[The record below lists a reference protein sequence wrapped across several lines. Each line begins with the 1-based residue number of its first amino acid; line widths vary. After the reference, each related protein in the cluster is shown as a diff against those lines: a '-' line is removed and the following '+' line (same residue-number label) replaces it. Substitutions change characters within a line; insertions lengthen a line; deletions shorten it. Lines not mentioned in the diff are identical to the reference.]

1 MRVTA
6 DDEDFVIAPNDY
18 RNGLCMTW
26 TRAIG
31 ALSADNLTTWNCHQ
45 MSLVIY
51 YYDEINK
58 VLVNYGKD
66 KLGELYWTCEESP
79 FDEENAFSGN
89 FGNSAN
95 YINEVYKRYYRYV
108 RPIKILKNT
117 IK

>member
-1 MRVTA
+1 
-6 DDEDFVIAPNDY
+6 
-18 RNGLCMTW
+18 MTW

-89 FGNSAN
+89 FGNSAY
-95 YINEVYKRYYRYV
+95 YINEVYKQYYRYAH
-108 RPIKILKNT
+108 PIKNLKNA